1 MTSLNALAT
10 RAPADVADGRR
21 VDTQADRQ
29 ITVPLRAAPD
39 FPDRG
44 IAELELRDLC
54 SVRSAPVQLPVVRVL
69 LCGSEPDVRR
79 VHAGRVSA
87 EVPRVSAWRGG
98 ASCKEEHGSTQVHL
112 SSVDPH
118 RSVPSVPRVERVG
131 DAQVSRCLFKLRHC
145 GGQPSENGSPLNA
158 SCAGVPV
165 FAEPVVVRLT
175 KVPRVAGSAA
185 LRESTQSVHAS
196 SIRSCKA
203 CCHIAALVTLGVP
216 T

>member
-21 VDTQADRQ
+21 IDTQADRQ
-29 ITVPLRAAPD
+29 IAVPLRATPD

-54 SVRSAPVQLPVVRVL
+54 SVRSASVPLPVVRVL
-69 LCGSEPDVRR
+69 LRGSKPDVRR

-87 EVPRVSAWRGG
+87 EVPRVSAWRNG
-98 ASCKEEHGSTQVHL
+98 APRKEEYRSAQVHL
-112 SSVDPH
+112 PSADSH

-131 DAQVSRCLFKLRHC
+131 DAQISRCLLKLRHC
-145 GGQPSENGSPLNA
+145 GSQPSENGSPLNT

-165 FAEPVVVRLT
+165 FAKPVVVRLT
-175 KVPRVAGSAA
+175 KVPRVVGSAA
-185 LRESTQSVHAS
+185 LRESTQSVHTS